1 MSRQG
6 VRVMKEKNHK
16 RGLVRPELFR
26 GGGEGGLPE
35 GYFEGGCRG
44 ISAGHG
50 GEEGGRERTGRRPPD
65 GQTNRPTGRRG
76 KSEAS

>member
-16 RGLVRPELFR
+16 WGLVRPELYQ

-35 GYFEGGCRG
+35 GYFEGE
-44 ISAGHG
+44 I
-50 GEEGGRERTGRRPPD
+50 
-65 GQTNRPTGRRG
+65 
-76 KSEAS
+76 